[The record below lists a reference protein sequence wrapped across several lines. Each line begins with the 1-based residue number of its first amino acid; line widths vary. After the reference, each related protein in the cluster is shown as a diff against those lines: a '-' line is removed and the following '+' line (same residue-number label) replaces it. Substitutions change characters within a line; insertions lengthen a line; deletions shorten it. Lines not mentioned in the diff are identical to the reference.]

1 MNQEESAIRCL
12 SREKDTFFLTIN
24 LFLIVA
30 TKYKKGKYFDV
41 SF

>member
-12 SREKDTFFLTIN
+12 SREDTFFLTIN
-24 LFLIVA
+24 LFLIEA